1 MTSPKAIAALVSQ
14 MKPPLEMLNQDSRIM
29 WMLEQAAEIGM
40 RAAIYEMVK
49 PVSKT
54 IGEHWR

>member
-1 MTSPKAIAALVSQ
+1 MTSPKAIATLVSQ
-14 MKPPLEMLNQDSRIM
+14 MKPPHELQNDYSRTM

-40 RAAIYEMVK
+40 RAAIYEIVK

-54 IGEHWR
+54 IGEHW